1 MLGGIEDHRG
11 QQRRVQQI
19 AVLLT
24 VLVVGVSL
32 VVLFDL
38 FGLSDVTGLEPN
50 ETGDTIAGFAGILA
64 FIWLIAG
71 YFLQKQELQLNTE
84 AVKQQA
90 DEIRATVVELE
101 KQNESLKQSE
111 LFNKRIILI
120 RMIELRQREIDEY
133 VLDFCVRSYLVN
145 EKTSNYSKQMNI
157 NVNDAGYLVLIQEI
171 PEDIHLQNQIKKKN
185 EAENMLRW
193 IFGFNELMKI
203 YDEMGDGGSLRASF
217 ERSIRA
223 RFYILLCKL
232 FENEMEFKYRAV
244 ID

>member
-1 MLGGIEDHRG
+1 MLGGIDDHRR

-19 AVLLT
+19 AVFLT

-38 FGLSDVTGLEPN
+38 FGLSGVTELEPN

-90 DEIRATVVELE
+90 EEIRATVVELE

-111 LFNKRIILI
+111 LFNKRSILI

-133 VLDFCVRSYLVN
+133 VLDFCARCYLVN
-145 EKTSNYSKQMNI
+145 GKINNYSSNMNI
-157 NVNDAGYLVLIQEI
+157 GVNDAGYLIMIQEI
-171 PEDIHLQNQIKKKN
+171 PENINLQDQLKKKI
-185 EAENMLRW
+185 EAENMLNW
-193 IFGFNELMKI
+193 ISGFNDLMKI
-203 YDEMGDGGSLRASF
+203 YDDMEDGGSLRASF

-232 FENEMEFKYRAV
+232 FENEIEFKYRAV